1 MINIVSKGM
10 GSSRIFECFN
20 EETNDFLGIIG
31 DIETSKYNLIENN
44 VEKMVTKC
52 LMKYGV
58 HPARIT
64 HTLETLRDRV
74 RSAKSLPS
82 TFTYLRFQAAIRR
95 STIIEMTF
103 QGYYN
108 YDKDNCLD
116 KYTNPYREF
125 FNTGIARTRTVS
137 LVKPTYQT
145 IVDNLK

>member
-10 GSSRIFECFN
+10 SSSRIFACFN
-20 EETNDFLGIIG
+20 DETNDFLGIIG
-31 DIETSKYNLIENN
+31 DIETSNYNLIENN
-44 VEKMVTKC
+44 VEVAVTEC
-52 LMKYGV
+52 LMSYGF
-58 HPARIT
+58 HPAKIT
-64 HTLETLRDRV
+64 NTLETIRDRV

-82 TFTYLRFQAAIRR
+82 TFTYLRFQVTIRK

-108 YDKDNCLD
+108 YDKDNCLA

-125 FNTGIARTRTVS
+125 FHPRIPRIRPVS
-137 LVKPTYQT
+137 LVKASYQT

>member
-1 MINIVSKGM
+1 MINIVSIDM

-44 VEKMVTKC
+44 VEKAVTEC
-52 LMKYGV
+52 LMKYEV
-58 HPARIT
+58 HPAKIT
-64 HTLETLRDRV
+64 FTLETLRDRV
-74 RSAKSLPS
+74 RSAKSLPG
-82 TFTYLRFQAAIRR
+82 TFTYLRFQATIRR
-95 STIIEMTF
+95 STITDMTF

-116 KYTNPYREF
+116 KYTNPHRNF
-125 FNTGIARTRTVS
+125 FHPGISRIRPVS
-137 LVKPTYQT
+137 LVKASYQT

>member
-10 GSSRIFECFN
+10 GSSRIFGCFN

-44 VEKMVTKC
+44 VENAVTEC

-58 HPARIT
+58 HPAKIT
-64 HTLETLRDRV
+64 HMLETLRDRV
-74 RSAKSLPS
+74 RSAKGLPG
-82 TFTYLRFQAAIRR
+82 TFAYLRFQTTIRS
-95 STIIEMTF
+95 STIIDMTF

-108 YDKDNCLD
+108 YYRDNCLD
-116 KYTNPYREF
+116 RYTNPQRSF
-125 FNTGIARTRTVS
+125 FHPGIARIRPVS
-137 LVKPTYQT
+137 LVKSIYQI